1 MSSAGQ
7 VLQAMT
13 FLSLSLGLN
22 SPVLPDHKARA
33 RVHSPGQLENHQL
46 EPSSL
51 LQVGKGDKPMTL
63 SGAWCLGSLSNGKKL
78 RIQGMDEVTRILGED
93 VTF

>member
-22 SPVLPDHKARA
+22 SPVLPVHKARA

-46 EPSSL
+46 EPSSPR
-51 LQVGKGDKPMTL
+51 QVQKGDRSVT
-63 SGAWCLGSLSNGKKL
+63 SLFLKNNRNEFIYKQ
-78 RIQGMDEVTRILGED
+78 R
-93 VTF
+93 